1 LGVGRAGLV
10 LFLVLVLGLAVPVAF
25 TQVEDRVAEAFKAI
39 VEAEAA
45 GGDVSELVEELNY
58 ALLLF
63 RKGDEKS
70 VEKAEQILSQI
81 VIDAE
86 ALRAAGLQQ
95 RNVDAAVALVKVAIL
110 VGVAALVWMRGDE
123 WFWRL
128 WLRPR
133 RRYVVQ

>member
-1 LGVGRAGLV
+1 MLV
-10 LFLVLVLGLAVPVAF
+10 LVLVLGLAMPVAF
-25 TQVEDRVAEAFKAI
+25 TQFEDRVAEAFKAI

-45 GGDVSELVEELNY
+45 GSDVSELVEELNH
-58 ALLLF
+58 ALLLI
-63 RKGDEKS
+63 RKGDEDGL
-70 VEKAEQILSQI
+70 VEAEQILSQI
-81 VIDAE
+81 VLDAE
-86 ALRAAGLQQ
+86 ALRAAGLRQ

-110 VGVAALVWMRGDE
+110 VGVAVLVWMRGDE

>member
-1 LGVGRAGLV
+1 LGLGRAGLV
-10 LFLVLVLGLAVPVAF
+10 LVLVLGLAMPVAF
-25 TQVEDRVAEAFKAI
+25 TQVEDQVAEAFKAI

-45 GGDVSELVEELNY
+45 GGDVSELVEELNH
-58 ALLLF
+58 ALLLI

-70 VEKAEQILSQI
+70 IEEAKQIISQI
-81 VIDAE
+81 VLDAE
-86 ALRAAGLQQ
+86 ALRAAGLRQ

-110 VGVAALVWMRGDE
+110 VGVAVLVWMRGDE

-133 RRYVVQ
+133 RRHVVQ